1 MTLGTTHSVVS
12 YEGDGATIKFDVT
25 FEFHA
30 ATDLEV
36 ILVTVASG
44 VERVQTQGFHYQVEG
59 GDGGLGQIR
68 FTDSTQPPAS
78 GERVVIRRISSDLQ
92 PDDLRDGGALAAEP
106 LERRLDIITARLQE
120 LETDVARSLKVA
132 KGSQASESA
141 LTLNLTGGMGASLQ
155 VANDE
160 LGIITATGTVPDN
173 VATSPFGETW
183 VGLADEVAGRSNLGL
198 TSAATTALGASGA
211 TIPLLNGA
219 NTYSGAS
226 TFSED
231 ATFNSNLIVGAPFV
245 LQSEILTI
253 DAGGQI
259 APTKSDICV
268 NNNSGAPTDDLDTI
282 AVSNH
287 PVGAIIELRAA
298 TAGQVPT
305 LRHAQGGGNIYLDG
319 NASAVLDDRD
329 KTLWLQRRDAGEHGA
344 GWYEVGRSPPMA
356 PQLLH
361 IRSIAAAGGGGGLVT
376 LNNWTRSILNDFVF
390 NDIGGASLDPAS
402 VIVLPAGVY
411 HMSGYRSF
419 YRTDRS
425 RVRLH
430 NLTDDVTLVISMSG
444 YSNPFQASPGSAFGD
459 QIHVPLQGRFA
470 LNGVKAI
477 DLQYLV
483 RIAGSGEESFS
494 LGRPTNDGLP
504 EIYADLMFH
513 KIG

>member
-132 KGSQASESA
+132 KGSMAPESG
-141 LTLNLTGGMGASLQ
+141 LTLNLTGGMGAGLR
-155 VANDE
+155 VADDE
-160 LGIITATGTVPDN
+160 LGIITATATVPDN

-305 LRHAQGGGNIYLDG
+305 LRHAQGGGNIYLTG
-319 NASAVLDDRD
+319 NANAVLDDRD

-344 GWYEVGRSPPMA
+344 GWYEVGRSF
-356 PQLLH
+356 
-361 IRSIAAAGGGGGLVT
+361 SVT
-376 LNNWTRSILNDFVF
+376 YKQWRRV
-390 NDIGGASLDPAS
+390 A
-402 VIVLPAGVY
+402 VLPTTSGTFVQTGIAGAPDMIRLAFLGVSVNALGDIQVLIGDVGAFAVTGKCQVVRFASETSNETPF
-411 HMSGYRSF
+411 SGAALNVSNGRE
-419 YRTDRS
+419 TIGAIADGI
-425 RVRLH
+425 VE
-430 NLTDDVTLVISMSG
+430 LVNG
-444 YSNPFQASPGSAFGD
+444 AGHFWQASGNIGD
-459 QIHVPLQGRFA
+459 GERFYVMA
-470 LNGVKAI
+470 GTAQLNGP
-477 DLQYLV
+477 LTSV
-483 RIAGSGEESFS
+483 RIATTSGNFDNGSVTVWAYS
-494 LGRPTNDGLP
+494 
-504 EIYADLMFH
+504 
-513 KIG
+513 

>member
-12 YEGDGATIKFDVT
+12 YEGDGATIKFGVT
-25 FEFHA
+25 FEFLA

-132 KGSQASESA
+132 KGSMAPESG
-141 LTLNLTGGMGASLQ
+141 LTLNLTGGMGAGLR
-155 VANDE
+155 VADDE
-160 LGIITATGTVPDN
+160 LGIITATATVPDN

-268 NNNSGAPTDDLDTI
+268 NNNSGAPTDNLDTI
-282 AVSNH
+282 AVTNH

-305 LRHAQGGGNIYLDG
+305 LRHAQGGGNIYLAQDT
-319 NASAVLDDRD
+319 NAVLDDRD

-344 GWYEVGRSPPMA
+344 GWYEVGRSF
-356 PQLLH
+356 
-361 IRSIAAAGGGGGLVT
+361 SVT
-376 LNNWTRSILNDFVF
+376 YKQWRRV
-390 NDIGGASLDPAS
+390 A
-402 VIVLPAGVY
+402 VLPTTSGTFVQTGIAGAPDMIRLAFLGVSVNALGDIQVIIGDVGAFAVAGKS
-411 HMSGYRSF
+411 HVGFLSGNSVSETPF
-419 YRTDRS
+419 FGPA
-425 RVRLH
+425 L
-430 NLTDDVTLVISMSG
+430 NVTNGRESIGAIADGVVDLVNG
-444 YSNPFQASPGSAFGD
+444 AGNFWQASGNIGD
-459 QIHVPLQGRFA
+459 NERFYA
-470 LNGVKAI
+470 MAGTAQLNGP
-477 DLQYLV
+477 LTSV
-483 RIAGSGEESFS
+483 RINTTAGNFDNGSVTVWAYS
-494 LGRPTNDGLP
+494 
-504 EIYADLMFH
+504 
-513 KIG
+513 

>member
-12 YEGDGATIKFDVT
+12 YEGDGATIKFGVT

-132 KGSQASESA
+132 KGSMAPESG
-141 LTLNLTGGMGASLQ
+141 LTLNLTGGMGAGLR
-155 VANDE
+155 VADDE
-160 LGIITATGTVPDN
+160 LGIITATATVPDN

-268 NNNSGAPTDDLDTI
+268 NNNSGAPTDNLDTI
-282 AVSNH
+282 AVTNH

-305 LRHAQGGGNIYLDG
+305 LRHAQGGGNIYLAQDT
-319 NASAVLDDRD
+319 NAVLDDRD

-344 GWYEVGRSPPMA
+344 GWYEVGRSPPPPPPRRLHVRSGA
-356 PQLLH
+356 PPGV
-361 IRSIAAAGGGGGLVT
+361 GGGAPA
-376 LNNWTRSILNDFVF
+376 LNAWTRSALNDFVF
-390 NDIGGASLDPAS
+390 NGIPGASLAAS
-402 VIVLPAGVY
+402 VLTLPAGVY
-411 HMSGYRSF
+411 HMSGYRCF
-419 YRTDRS
+419 YRTLQS
-425 RVRLH
+425 RARLY
-430 NLTDDVTLVISMSG
+430 NLTDNITLVPGMPGVATNLSAPE
-444 YSNPFQASPGSAFGD
+444 NQA
-459 QIHVPLQGRFA
+459 HTPLQGTFTLNA
-470 LNGVKAI
+470 LKAI

-483 RIAGSGEESFS
+483 RGVGPGQEGFG
-494 LGRPTNDGLP
+494 LGFPANDGLP